1 MASLDV
7 LRIFLPSDI
16 DVKGLGVQDELS
28 VACIIT
34 EIMVASMMR
43 AVAEG
48 RQLPFAKSQFA
59 TVAQHLAHRATSC
72 SLDSIKQA
80 LKPTRLVQGR
90 PLVAELKLTLTDDTD
105 GEELEA
111 SVLGIIEKMG
121 LSGSFS
127 TTLLQPWPWALKLLS
142 GAWQSVHDA
151 KVTAA
156 LADVE
161 NVGNAPLQPAGTP
174 ERKKQLQDACDVVDE
189 EVRSSGRK
197 LLKLQATVEKLAVA
211 VSRQHEAVSRQH
223 EAVSRQ
229 HEVAGDRHDA
239 VRTALEFNTQQLE
252 FNTQQQATGFNRV
265 ETGLNQVGQIALQ
278 SLQNMR
284 TMAREQAGE
293 QEAQQA
299 YREQSVRS
307 QQLLR
312 EVANGAS
319 DSFELLISQVTT

>member
-34 EIMVASMMR
+34 EIMVASMKR
-43 AVAEG
+43 AVAKG
-48 RQLPFAKSQFA
+48 RKLPFAKPQFA
-59 TVAQHLAHRATSC
+59 TVARHLAHRATSC
-72 SLDSIKQA
+72 SLDSINQA
-80 LKPTRLVQGR
+80 LQPTRLVKGR
-90 PLVAELKLTLTDDTD
+90 PLVAALKVLLTD

-111 SVLGIIEKMG
+111 SVLEIIEAMG
-121 LSGSFS
+121 RSGSFS

-299 YREQSVRS
+299 YREQSLRS

-312 EVANGAS
+312 EVTNGVG
-319 DSFELLISQVTT
+319 DSFEVIISQVTT

>member
-34 EIMVASMMR
+34 EIMVASMKR
-43 AVAEG
+43 AVAKG
-48 RQLPFAKSQFA
+48 RKLPFAKPQFA
-59 TVAQHLAHRATSC
+59 TVARHLAHRATSC
-72 SLDSIKQA
+72 SLDSINQA
-80 LKPTRLVQGR
+80 LQPTRLVKGR
-90 PLVAELKLTLTDDTD
+90 PLVAALKVLLTD

-111 SVLGIIEKMG
+111 SVLEIIEAMG
-121 LSGSFS
+121 RSGSFS

-197 LLKLQATVEKLAVA
+197 LLKLQATVEKLAV
-211 VSRQHEAVSRQH
+211 AVSRQH

>member
-7 LRIFLPSDI
+7 LRIFIATDI
-16 DVKGLGVQDELS
+16 DVIRRGVRDKLS

-72 SLDSIKQA
+72 SLDSINQA
-80 LKPTRLVQGR
+80 LQPTRLVKGR
-90 PLVAELKLTLTDDTD
+90 PLVAALKVLLTD

-111 SVLGIIEKMG
+111 SVLEIIEAMG
-121 LSGSFS
+121 RSGSFS

-197 LLKLQATVEKLAVA
+197 LLKLQATVEKLAV
-211 VSRQHEAVSRQH
+211 AVSRQH